1 MTARKKL
8 CLAAL
13 LLLAALCML
22 AAAPEAA
29 PEESGEELAVVVTE
43 EPAPEPTP
51 APTPSPE
58 PAREGLTPPADLPD
72 VDVHSW
78 EFMLAN
84 SYNSV
89 SFEYVVP
96 VYGGIE
102 AQGIDSRV
110 FEAASSMLQAARE
123 EGVQLYFSVAYRNME
138 YVTTMYQKAIVAYGD
153 AAHAAEHV
161 LGPGCNEHQTGLA
174 VDITANQ
181 GFQANYYPY
190 EEPELEDSPAYAWMM
205 EHCAEYGFIYRYPE
219 GKEAWYGTPC
229 EHCHFRYVGVEA
241 ATYIMEHD
249 LCLEE
254 FLYYEDPSVLYV
266 PGVSEERQ

>member
-1 MTARKKL
+1 MTKKKTA
-8 CLAAL
+8 LAVL
-13 LLLAALCML
+13 LLLAALFML
-22 AAAPEAA
+22 AAAPDAA
-29 PEESGEELAVVVTE
+29 LNESGEEEANIVLEESAA
-43 EPAPEPTP
+43 EPAA
-51 APTPSPE
+51 APDASPE
-58 PAREGLTPPADLPD
+58 PAREGPMAPADLPD

-89 SFEYVVP
+89 SFEYEMP
-96 VYGGIE
+96 LYAGIE

-110 FEAASSMLQAARE
+110 FEAASNMLQAARE
-123 EGVQLYFSVAYRNME
+123 EGVPLYFSVAYRNMD
-138 YVTTMYQKAIVAYGD
+138 YITTMYQKAIVAYGD
-153 AAHAAEHV
+153 AAHAADHV
-161 LGPGCNEHQTGLA
+161 LPPGCNEHQTGLA
-174 VDITANQ
+174 VDITANP
-181 GFQANYYPY
+181 GFQANYYEY

-254 FLYYEDPSVLYV
+254 FLYFEDPSVLYV
-266 PGVSEERQ
+266 PGVSAERY